1 MADGYADSGLGTKRN
16 AELPDLQ
23 LPVYRGDNVPSG
35 DQQAMSPE
43 ERRLLAVIEA
53 IKMRRAQRGDV
64 GFDPT
69 QAGGQMG
76 GTEGGVP

>member
-1 MADGYADSGLGTKRN
+1 MADGYPEVSLGTKRS

-35 DQQAMSPE
+35 DQQAMSPD

-53 IKMRRAQRGDV
+53 IKMRRSQRGDV

-69 QAGGQMG
+69 QAEG
-76 GTEGGVP
+76 EGGMP